1 MSEKSLVLIKPD
13 AVERQLTG
21 SIIHEY
27 ERNGLKIEELKLL
40 KADEALAKEH
50 YAEHEDKPFFGE
62 LVDFITRSPVVA
74 MVISGDQAISRV
86 REINGATKPEEAAP
100 NTIRAVYALS
110 MSENSVH
117 ASDSPESAER
127 EIAIWFNS

>member
-1 MSEKSLVLIKPD
+1 MSEQSLVLIKPD
-13 AVERQLTG
+13 AVERHLIG

-27 ERNGLKIEELKLL
+27 ERNDLKVDQLKLIQ
-40 KADEALAKEH
+40 ADEDLAKAH
-50 YAEHEDKPFFGE
+50 YAEHKDKPFFDE
-62 LVDFITRSPVVA
+62 LVEFITRSPVVA
-74 MVISGDQAISRV
+74 MVISGEEAISRV
-86 REINGATKPEEAAP
+86 RQINGATRPEEAEP

-127 EIAIWFNS
+127 EISIWFE

>member
-27 ERNGLKIEELKLL
+27 ERNGLKIEKLKLL
-40 KADEALAKEH
+40 QADEALAEEH

-74 MVISGDQAISRV
+74 MVISGNQAISRV

>member
-13 AVERQLTG
+13 AVERRLIG

-27 ERNGLKIEELKLL
+27 ERNGLKIEKLKLMQ
-40 KADEALAKEH
+40 ADEALAEEH
-50 YAEHEDKPFFGE
+50 YAEHKGKSFFDD
-62 LVDFITRSPVVA
+62 LVAFITRSPVVA

-86 REINGATKPEEAAP
+86 REINGATRPEEAAP

-117 ASDSPESAER
+117 ASDSKESAER

>member
-13 AVERQLTG
+13 AVERQLIG

-27 ERNGLKIEELKLL
+27 ERNGLKVEELKLMQ
-40 KADEALAKEH
+40 ADEALAKEH

-62 LVDFITRSPVVA
+62 LVDFITRSPVVV

-127 EIAIWFNS
+127 EIAIWFN

>member
-1 MSEKSLVLIKPD
+1 MSEQSLVLIKPD
-13 AVERQLTG
+13 AVERQLIG

-27 ERNGLKIEELKLL
+27 ERNDLRLDQLKLIQ
-40 KADEALAKEH
+40 ADEDLAKAH
-50 YAEHEDKPFFGE
+50 YAEHKDKPFFDE
-62 LVDFITRSPVVA
+62 LVEFITRSPVVA
-74 MVISGDQAISRV
+74 MVISGEEAISRV
-86 REINGATKPEEAAP
+86 RQINGATRPEEAEP

-127 EIAIWFNS
+127 EISIWFG

>member
-1 MSEKSLVLIKPD
+1 MSEQSLVLIKPD
-13 AVERQLTG
+13 AVERHLIG

-27 ERNGLKIEELKLL
+27 ERNDLKVDQLKLIQ
-40 KADEALAKEH
+40 ADEDLAKAH
-50 YAEHEDKPFFGE
+50 YAEHKDKPFFDE
-62 LVDFITRSPVVA
+62 LVEFITRSPVVA
-74 MVISGDQAISRV
+74 MVISGEEAISRV
-86 REINGATKPEEAAP
+86 RQINGATRPEEAEP

-127 EIAIWFNS
+127 EISIWFG

>member
-13 AVERQLTG
+13 AVERHLIG

-27 ERNGLKIEELKLL
+27 ERNDLTVEQLKLIQ
-40 KADEALAKEH
+40 ADEEVAKEH
-50 YAEHEDKPFFGE
+50 YAEHEDKPFFDE
-62 LVDFITRSPVVA
+62 LVEFITRSPIVA
-74 MVISGDQAISRV
+74 MVISGEEAISRV
-86 REINGATKPEEAAP
+86 RAINGATRPEEAVP

-127 EIAIWFNS
+127 EISIWFD